1 MTNVDDAKIHIYQD
15 RGVSERWRV
24 DREQEDAAPI
34 MTFLAIPEEGSAYPV
49 DTSRVLPGVTPVL
62 FEVALQAAALQTD
75 GEKARSRL
83 RRLLITH
90 GALAVRR
97 ATRGEGTSLQP

>member
-49 DTSRVLPGVTPVL
+49 DTSRVLPGVTPDL